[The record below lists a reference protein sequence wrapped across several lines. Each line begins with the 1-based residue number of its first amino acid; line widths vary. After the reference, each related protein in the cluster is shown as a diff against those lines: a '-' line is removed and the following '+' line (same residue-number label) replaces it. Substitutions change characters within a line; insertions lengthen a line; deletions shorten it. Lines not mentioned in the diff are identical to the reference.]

1 MADITTKPTPIQRN
15 PVDVA
20 TELTQLHI
28 KKFGADYEDDIAD
41 LYAKYYSLAV
51 VLKAKYPSDLY
62 GFLPE
67 ELKTKLK

>member
-15 PVDVA
+15 PMDVA

-41 LYAKYYSLAV
+41 LYAKYYSLAI

-62 GFLPE
+62 GFL
-67 ELKTKLK
+67 LKSSKQN